1 MHSYAL
7 YALSKCTVWGA
18 KDFWRPDNS
27 CLNPQEVA
35 IIITSIILLVMSLGG
50 LYYAYKG
57 SRLNS
62 FLDFRLLNRSK
73 KVHGDKVPGNFW
85 CKQTDWS
92 HVSDKFLR
100 Y

>member
-1 MHSYAL
+1 MHFMHL
-7 YALSKCTVWGA
+7 IKCKMFFWIC
-18 KDFWRPDNS
+18 WRPDNS

-62 FLDFRLLNRSK
+62 SDYFVLKSFQK
-73 KVHGDKVPGNFW
+73 KFEVMKYQGHLW
-85 CKQTDWS
+85 C
-92 HVSDKFLR
+92 F
-100 Y
+100 